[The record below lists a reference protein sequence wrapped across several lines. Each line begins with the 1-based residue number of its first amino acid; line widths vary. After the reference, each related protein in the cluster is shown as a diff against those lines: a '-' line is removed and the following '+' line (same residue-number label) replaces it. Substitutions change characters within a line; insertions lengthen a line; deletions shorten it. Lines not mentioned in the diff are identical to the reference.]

1 VPSAAGTYVPR
12 PPRSHV
18 KLTPFN
24 GTGSLETFLAKFEN
38 MARYLEWNE
47 ADRYYHLCAC
57 LEGTAGQVLWDAG
70 PQATTQS
77 VINLLRTRFGNE
89 LQAER
94 FKAELRTRRGKSGE
108 TLQHLYQDVCRM
120 VAMAYPS
127 SEPALIHHVAKKAF
141 IAALGDPTLQLKV
154 MEREPKTVE
163 DALNFATKL
172 EAYKMS
178 LSVSGCV
185 DDLEDGRNRRRPKKV
200 CAVGDGS
207 DAREVL
213 SLRQQVSQLQD
224 ALFQTT
230 QRLEALAADTERNR
244 VEPAKVPPDAK
255 THLDIGS
262 VATTGVASHP
272 PLTSGSGRGNGRG
285 RGVRRQA
292 RDADICRAC
301 GEAGHWAKDCKK
313 RLDAPTVKGVVC
325 QRPASTRV

>member
-1 VPSAAGTYVPR
+1 
-12 PPRSHV
+12 
-18 KLTPFN
+18 
-24 GTGSLETFLAKFEN
+24 
-38 MARYLEWNE
+38 
-47 ADRYYHLCAC
+47 
-57 LEGTAGQVLWDAG
+57 
-70 PQATTQS
+70 
-77 VINLLRTRFGNE
+77 
-89 LQAER
+89 
-94 FKAELRTRRGKSGE
+94 
-108 TLQHLYQDVCRM
+108 
-120 VAMAYPS
+120 MAYPS
-127 SEPALIHHVAKKAF
+127 SESALVHHVAKEAF
-141 IAALGDPTLQLKV
+141 IAALDDSTLQLKV

-163 DALNFATKL
+163 DALR
-172 EAYKMS
+172 
-178 LSVSGCV
+178 CV

-213 SLRQQVSQLQD
+213 SLRQQVPQLQD

-244 VEPAKVPPDAK
+244 VEPAKILPSDAG
-255 THLDIGS
+255 THLDTGS

-325 QRPASTRV
+325 QRPASTRVYVMAQFRGRPIRCLLNSGCDRSVIGRCYVGDARLRSSTYELLVCVGGDVKHCSLTQSVLQF